1 MMLFSQDGMLT
12 AKIETK
18 NEIYHIEP
26 SWRHLQGEEKKLEG
40 TSRTTFFPINLESS
54 LFRLVSNLVHM
65 HLMTK
70 LVVTFIEKVSW
81 ILTLIYSG

>member
-1 MMLFSQDGMLT
+1 MHVLVCYNVRNNMAFFQDGMLT

-40 TSRTTFFPINLESS
+40 TFWTTFFSYQCQIIAIGTRWISS
-54 LFRLVSNLVHM
+54 S
-65 HLMTK
+65 
-70 LVVTFIEKVSW
+70 
-81 ILTLIYSG
+81 